1 MRNERQASRGAKA
14 TEKTGATRIRPEAPS
29 NAPWSVANAK
39 ARLSEV
45 LEKARTEGPQ
55 MITSNGK
62 ETAVVVGI
70 EEWERKTRRQGSLA
84 EFLYN
89 SPWRGAED
97 IDLERSPEEMR
108 EIDL

>member
-1 MRNERQASRGAKA
+1 MPKKPASTVSTERRK
-14 TEKTGATRIRPEAPS
+14 GATSQAARPA
-29 NAPWSVANAK
+29 ALWSVANAK
-39 ARLSEV
+39 AHLSTV

-55 MITSNGK
+55 MITRNGK
-62 ETAVVVGI
+62 ETAVVVGF
-70 EEWERKTRRQGSLA
+70 EEWERRTRRQGSLA

-97 IDLERSPEEMR
+97 IDLERSQETMR